1 LICALAF
8 GVMPAAS
15 FGQDGPVEALDTG
28 VEASLRFAPERLFS
42 APGPRQDDWEPSVAA
57 DDFGHVYIAT
67 TRFNGTDACRGYC
80 PDPAIVIERSS
91 DGGRTWSG
99 PRFLCTCPGVDGQA
113 DPVLVT
119 D

>member
-28 VEASLRFAPERLFS
+28 VEASLRFVPERLFS
-42 APGPRQDDWEPSVAA
+42 APWPRQDDWEPSVAA